1 MLASSKYLAR
11 HNRAFIVMAV
21 AWAKEQDLL
30 DQNVKWYQEKWKSGH
45 VLENSQAKLVGDF
58 EFNLRKTTTSR
69 KSDLMLEEKQT
80 KTI

>member
-21 AWAKEQDLL
+21 AWAKKQDLL
-30 DQNVKWYQEKWKSGH
+30 DQNVKWYQEKFKSRH
-45 VLENSQAKLVGDF
+45 VLENSQAKLVEDF

-69 KSDLMLEEKQT
+69 RSDLMLEEKHT